1 VNKIKLFFEDARQE
15 FKHVNW
21 PTRQEATRLTII
33 VIAISLG
40 LAAFLGLFDTIFTRI
55 IESFVSA

>member
-21 PTRQEATRLTII
+21 PTKQEATRLTVI
-33 VIAISLG
+33 VIVISLG
-40 LAAFLGLFDTIFTRI
+40 LAAFLGLFDTIFTQI
-55 IESFVSA
+55 VESFVSA

>member
-1 VNKIKLFFEDARQE
+1 MNKIKLFFEDARQE